1 MVVMMIRTKEAID
14 TTKLYTQNQIIQAV
28 FDSAKFLSS
37 QITIMTMS
45 SGKRIQISQGKLTK
59 QILNVVLT
67 TEAF

>member
-45 SGKRIQISQGKLTK
+45 SRKRIQISQGKLTK

-67 TEAF
+67 TEGF